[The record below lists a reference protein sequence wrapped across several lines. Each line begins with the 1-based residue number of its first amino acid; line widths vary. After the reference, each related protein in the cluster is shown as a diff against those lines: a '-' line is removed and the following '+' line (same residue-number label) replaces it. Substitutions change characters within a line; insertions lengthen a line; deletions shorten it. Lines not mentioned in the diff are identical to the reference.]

1 MAARSGL
8 PDTHKSSILI
18 AVVFFALV
26 AGFVAFRVVARPSC
40 GDLAEHQMASA
51 ARDLA
56 DRVPG
61 LEVYGFGSEC
71 SSADDTTASWG
82 HPDLLRFMADAEA
95 AGCVVDATAVRRV
108 GRPLAECRNLSRVLV
123 FYLDDPW
130 RTGPAEGSVDLE

>member
-8 PDTHKSSILI
+8 PDTRKSSLLI
-18 AVVFFALV
+18 AVVLLALA
-26 AGFVAFRVVARPSC
+26 AGFVAFRVVVRPSC
-40 GDLAEHQMASA
+40 GDLAERQMASA

-61 LEVYGFGSEC
+61 LEVYDFSSEC
-71 SSADDTTASWG
+71 RSAGETTASWE

-95 AGCVVDATAVRRV
+95 AGCVVDATAARRV
-108 GRPLAECRNLSRVLV
+108 ARPVVNCRNLSRALV

-130 RTGPAEGSVDLE
+130 RIGTAEGSVDLE